1 MKQIT
6 CPHCGDTYPDF
17 DVAHVC
23 SQGPYAPKLKPKMN
37 ERIREL
43 MEEAGIYDFV
53 VESMG
58 INEEMEKFAEL
69 IVRECAEL
77 AKHHVMNISTY
88 GDAEFVDEQIKE
100 HFGVKE

>member
-1 MKQIT
+1 
-6 CPHCGDTYPDF
+6 
-17 DVAHVC
+17 
-23 SQGPYAPKLKPKMN
+23 MN

-43 MEEAGIYDFV
+43 AEQAKGFVDLNKHVGGDNGCMVYTYD
-53 VESMG
+53 G
-58 INEEMEKFAEL
+58 LAKFAEL

-100 HFGVKE
+100 HFGVEE